1 MSNDM
6 RHFNQKP
13 RRKAEIIRPPNTL
26 KAKVGSGGI
35 SDDILEKAQTLLEN
49 NAVDFQPLAELYLT
63 SMTRGLDAARSAINN
78 DDLEPMIANIIY
90 PAIQLKANGGMFH
103 YQLVTKIA
111 DKLIQFMEVIEGLD
125 KDALE
130 IISAYQ
136 TTIRA
141 VIQGRITGDA
151 GKYGDDLIDAL
162 NEACMRYFDKN
173 PHQRKEMDF
182 NYIHKWD
189 DTTP

>member
-1 MSNDM
+1 
-6 RHFNQKP
+6 
-13 RRKAEIIRPPNTL
+13 
-26 KAKVGSGGI
+26 
-35 SDDILEKAQTLLEN
+35 
-49 NAVDFQPLAELYLT
+49 
-63 SMTRGLDAARSAINN
+63 MTRGLDSARESMHSNN
-78 DDLEPMIANIIY
+78 IEPAIANIIY
-90 PAIQLKANGGMFH
+90 PAMQLKANGGMFH

-130 IISAYQ
+130 IITAYQ

-141 VIQGRITGDA
+141 VIQGRITGD
-151 GKYGDDLIDAL
+151 GGRYGDELIEAL

-173 PHQRKEMDF
+173 PHRRKDMDF
-182 NYIHKWD
+182 AYIHKWD